1 MIKGMNKEKKE
12 NNTQNGPSL
21 GYTDNFPKREMW
33 EEIVKELNGEFKI
46 IHNSGYQLEIHNIS
60 IPHKKW
66 HINISVSDSRPLK
79 FDIAFSSSED
89 FKLILSWEDFID
101 RVIKKFGKPEIEL
114 GWKEFDKH
122 YLIKSNRSDLVK
134 QILTREIQKILLK
147 HDVYSISYQTDSVAR
162 TAELISVIQRNAGNK
177 EMILELIETYKIL
190 IDNLEKARIIK

>member
-1 MIKGMNKEKKE
+1 MEKKD
-12 NNTQNGPSL
+12 NPIQTILRGPSY

-33 EEIVKELNGEFKI
+33 EEVVKELNGEFKI
-46 IHNSGYQLEIHNIS
+46 KLNAGNVLETHNIS

-79 FDIAFSSSED
+79 FDILFSASQD
-89 FKLILSWEDFID
+89 FELILSWEDFTD
-101 RVIKKFGKPEIEL
+101 RIFKKFGKPEIEL

-134 QILTREIQKILLK
+134 QILTREIQKTLLK
-147 HDVYSISYQTDSVAR
+147 YNVYSISYLTDSVKR
-162 TAELISVIQRNAGNK
+162 TAELVSVIQRNAGNK

-190 IDNLEKARIIK
+190 IDNLEKSRIIT